1 MKIIIGSDHG
11 GFKLKQTIKEYIE
24 KLGYDV
30 KDVGTDSSESVDY
43 PIYAKRVAEQVA
55 KDKNKLGI
63 LVCGTGLGMC
73 MAANKVKGIR
83 AALCYNESSAKLA
96 KEHNN
101 ANILCLG
108 GRELKEELAKKI
120 TKTFLETPFSDEERH
135 KRRIKEIADLEKW
148 IS

>member
-11 GFKLKQTIKEYIE
+11 GFKLKETIKEYIE
-24 KLGYDV
+24 ELGYKIEDI
-30 KDVGTDSSESVDY
+30 GTDSTKSVDY
-43 PIYAKRVAEQVA
+43 PIYAKKVAEEVS
-55 KDKNKLGI
+55 KDSNKQGI

-73 MAANKVKGIR
+73 MTANKFKGIR

-108 GRELKEELAKKI
+108 EREFKEDLAKKI
-120 TKTFLETPFSDEERH
+120 TKTFLETPFSNEERH
-135 KRRIKEIADLEKW
+135 KRRIKEIDAL
-148 IS
+148 